1 MRRPTRLNH
10 PSAVATTLLLVI
22 ALLPAFHAA
31 ENITYSFTSFN
42 DSVEGRFK
50 SLGNATINK
59 EALQLTPDS
68 RKDEA
73 LLVNKSGRILLREP
87 IKLWDWQ
94 QTNNTKRV
102 ASFNTAFT
110 INVVPESNV
119 ATGEGLTFLIAPS
132 LDDPPPGSHG
142 PYLGLTNA
150 SLDGNNSNHF
160 VAIEFDTAKQSF
172 DSDDNHVGL
181 DINGVDSNITGSLTP
196 LGIKIVNGT
205 NYVVWID
212 YDGVHRHVWV
222 YMAVEGSDKP
232 VAPVLN
238 ASIDISD
245 YVLQRSYLGFSA
257 STGSHFELNCVL
269 AWNLTVENLP
279 DDGGGLSIGA
289 IIGVAVGVGCV
300 LVVMTL
306 TTGILVVFCR
316 RKRAAGNER
325 DMLRKKLN
333 GLPGTPRE
341 FEYKELKVA
350 TGNFDERRKLGQGS
364 FGEVYKGV
372 LPGSSMEVAVKRF
385 SRDKTS
391 GQDDFLAELTIINCL
406 RHRNLV
412 PLLGWCHK
420 NGVLL
425 LVYEFMPN
433 GSLDQHL
440 YGDGGLV
447 WSRRYNIV
455 AGVASALHYIHH
467 EYNQMVVHRDLKP
480 SNIMLDA
487 TFDAR
492 LGDFGL
498 ARALDTDKTSFTELG
513 VVGTRGYIAN
523 ECCITHK
530 FTRESDVYAFGTVVL
545 EVVCGRRPLYD
556 VSGFHL
562 LVDWVWKL
570 HREGRLL
577 EAVDP
582 RLGGEYPAEDAERL
596 LLLGLAC
603 SQPHPGARPKAQ
615 AIVQIVSRS
624 APPPAVPKFKPAFV
638 WPPPHWPLFEGNH
651 DDHNWTSGTTL
662 ISSKATF
669 SNSGVS
675 SAGVVWTTR
684 ALSLDVE
691 TGDSEKISRA

>member
-1 MRRPTRLNH
+1 MPAVFDPGDTKEREEAKMRRRTRFNH

-22 ALLPAFHAA
+22 VILPAFHAA
-31 ENITYSFTSFN
+31 ENISYSFTSFN
-42 DSVEGRFK
+42 DSVK
-50 SLGNATINK
+50 SSFAFRGDATIYQG
-59 EALQLTPDS
+59 ALQLTPDS
-68 RKDEA
+68 RNGDN
-73 LLVNKSGRILLREP
+73 LLINKSGRILLP
-87 IKLWDWQ
+87 DSIKLWDWQ
-94 QTNNTKRV
+94 KSNNTKRV

-110 INVVPESNV
+110 INVFHDNGTVP
-119 ATGEGLTFLIAPS
+119 GEGLTFLIAPNV
-132 LDDPPPGSHG
+132 DEPPPGSYG
-142 PYLGLTNA
+142 PFLGLTNA

-160 VAIEFDTAKQSF
+160 VAIEFDTAKQPY
-172 DSDDNHVGL
+172 DRDDNHVGL
-181 DINGVDSNITGSLTP
+181 DINGVDSNITASLTP
-196 LGIKIVNGT
+196 LGIEIAPVNPT
-205 NYVVWID
+205 NHTVWID

-222 YMAVEGSDKP
+222 YMAVEGSEKP
-232 VAPVLN
+232 VAAVLN

-245 YVLQRSYLGFSA
+245 YVLQSSHLGFSA
-257 STGSHFELNCVL
+257 STGSNFELNCVV
-269 AWNLTVENLP
+269 AWNLTVEMLP
-279 DDGGGLSIGA
+279 DDGGGLSLGA

-306 TTGILVVFCR
+306 TTRILVVFCR

-341 FEYKELKVA
+341 FEYKELKVS
-350 TGNFDERRKLGQGS
+350 TGNFDERRKLGQGA

-385 SRDKTS
+385 SRDKTK

-412 PLLGWCHK
+412 PLLG
-420 NGVLL
+420 
-425 LVYEFMPN
+425 Y
-433 GSLDQHL
+433 LDQHL
-440 YGDGGLV
+440 YGGEGLV
-447 WSRRYNIV
+447 WWRRYNIV

-523 ECCITHK
+523 ECCITQK

-582 RLGGEYPAEDAERL
+582 RLGGEYPAEDAERM

-624 APPPAVPKFKPAFV
+624 APPPGVPKFKPAFV
-638 WPPPHWPLFEGNH
+638 WPPPQGPLLKGNH
-651 DDHNWTSGTTL
+651 DDDNGTSGTTL
-662 ISSKATF
+662 ASSTATS
-669 SNSGVS
+669 SNGVFS
-675 SAGVVWTTR
+675 SAGGW

-691 TGDSEKISRA
+691 TGDSEKISRR